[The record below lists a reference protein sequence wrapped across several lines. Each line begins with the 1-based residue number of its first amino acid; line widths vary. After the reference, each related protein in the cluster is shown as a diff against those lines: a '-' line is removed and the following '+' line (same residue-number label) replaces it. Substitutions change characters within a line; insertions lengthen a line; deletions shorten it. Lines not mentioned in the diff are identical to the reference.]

1 MTSMPEFLGPNAGY
15 VLHLYERYRANPDS
29 VDSESREVFEE
40 WDRIGVPVPGVKP
53 SHSAKQI
60 DGCDL
65 EKIIRAAR
73 VVRLTR
79 ELGHL
84 DARIDPLGSDPP
96 GDPDLELE
104 THGLSR
110 EVLQSMPAEVV
121 SGPASEGARN
131 AWEALQRLREVYC
144 GAVGY
149 ETSHIVISAER
160 QWLWEAIES
169 RRYFHG
175 IGAQEKR
182 EVLERLTAAESL
194 ERYLQQVFP
203 GQKRFSLEG
212 LDILIPVLD
221 SLIAGSIRN
230 GVREIVMGMAHR
242 GRLNVLA
249 HILGKPYEAILA
261 EFRLAHE
268 AEQNAVSGGGTS
280 GWTGDVKYHLGARRN
295 YQDAE
300 LRNVPITLAPNPSHL
315 EFVNPVILGRARAAQ
330 EQRDR
335 QGPPLQDEKAS
346 LAVLIHGDAAFP
358 GQGIVAETL
367 NLAQLKGYRTGGTI
381 HIITNNQIGFTT
393 SPGDA
398 RSTLYASDLAK
409 GFEIPIVHVNAD
421 DPVACLAVARLAVAY
436 HQRFRKDFLIDLI
449 GYRRWGH
456 NEGDE
461 PAFTHPRI
469 YEVISK
475 HPTVKQ
481 IWANTLEREGTLTR
495 DEITDISRRVMEQL
509 ESART
514 LSAGPEP
521 VRLQTAPAPEL
532 PPDDVATALPADR
545 LTALNTALLTWPP
558 GFTVNA
564 KLERIFQKR
573 RTALE
578 TQNGIDWGHAE
589 ILAFGSILEDG
600 TPIRLTGQDTER
612 GTFSHRHL
620 MLHDPVGGGHLVPL
634 QALPTARAS
643 FAVHNSPLSE
653 NAALGFEYG
662 YSMHAQ
668 GALVLWEAQFGD
680 FGNSAQVI
688 IDQFLVAGN
697 AKWSQTPSL
706 VLLLPHGYEGQG
718 PEHSSARLER
728 FLQLAANDNIQ
739 VVNCT
744 TAAQFFHLLRR
755 QAARLKTHPRPLVVM
770 TPKSLLRHPRAGSS
784 LVDLT
789 TGGFQTVIDDTEAD
803 VGKVTRLVLCSGK
816 VYVDLVGS
824 ELREKANRIAIGR
837 IEQLYPFPYERLTQ
851 VIQRYPRLRE
861 IVWAQEEPRN
871 MGAWWSIRTKIAES
885 AGDGIPVRYVGRP
898 ESASPAEGM
907 VGAHAVEQARIVS
920 EALTDAPPPGSSRR
934 K

>member
-1 MTSMPEFLGPNAGY
+1 MPS
-15 VLHLYERYRANPDS
+15 DS
-29 VDSESREVFEE
+29 
-40 WDRIGVPVPGVKP
+40 
-53 SHSAKQI
+53 
-60 DGCDL
+60 
-65 EKIIRAAR
+65 
-73 VVRLTR
+73 
-79 ELGHL
+79 
-84 DARIDPLGSDPP
+84 
-96 GDPDLELE
+96 
-104 THGLSR
+104 
-110 EVLQSMPAEVV
+110 
-121 SGPASEGARN
+121 
-131 AWEALQRLREVYC
+131 
-144 GAVGY
+144 
-149 ETSHIVISAER
+149 
-160 QWLWEAIES
+160 
-169 RRYFHG
+169 
-175 IGAQEKR
+175 
-182 EVLERLTAAESL
+182 
-194 ERYLQQVFP
+194 
-203 GQKRFSLEG
+203 
-212 LDILIPVLD
+212 
-221 SLIAGSIRN
+221 
-230 GVREIVMGMAHR
+230 
-242 GRLNVLA
+242 
-249 HILGKPYEAILA
+249 
-261 EFRLAHE
+261 
-268 AEQNAVSGGGTS
+268 
-280 GWTGDVKYHLGARRN
+280 
-295 YQDAE
+295 
-300 LRNVPITLAPNPSHL
+300 
-315 EFVNPVILGRARAAQ
+315 
-330 EQRDR
+330 
-335 QGPPLQDEKAS
+335 
-346 LAVLIHGDAAFP
+346 GDAAFP

-837 IEQLYPFPYERLTQ
+837 IEQLYPFPYERCDPGNPTL
-851 VIQRYPRLRE
+851 
-861 IVWAQEEPRN
+861 
-871 MGAWWSIRTKIAES
+871 
-885 AGDGIPVRYVGRP
+885 P
-898 ESASPAEGM
+898 ETA
-907 VGAHAVEQARIVS
+907 
-920 EALTDAPPPGSSRR
+920 
-934 K
+934 